1 MSSVLVASFALL
13 ACLFKTKKKR
23 TRTAG
28 SIVNVRRWWW
38 WYFFARSRFRVSHVC
53 MSIVLHNHDG
63 SVDRSFIYLRTSTYA
78 FDVMIWTK
86 AEIETETVFCLN
98 WRKKKSKNIAKSR
111 TNFVVDIRR
120 PSYWVRGVV
129 TFIFINRV
137 QNVLKNNSIKKF
149 EEIYNRFFS
158 KSLKIEFV

>member
-1 MSSVLVASFALL
+1 
-13 ACLFKTKKKR
+13 
-23 TRTAG
+23 
-28 SIVNVRRWWW
+28 
-38 WYFFARSRFRVSHVC
+38 

-98 WRKKKSKNIAKSR
+98 WKKKSKNIAKSR

-129 TFIFINRV
+129 TFIFINSV
-137 QNVLKNNSIKKF
+137 QNVLNNSIKKF
-149 EEIYNRFFS
+149 EEIYNRFFLKVLKSNSFRKMLNGISQWCSPLIATHSHLSWPGIWRKSHDYLSQKFMQKKWNLCVCES
-158 KSLKIEFV
+158 KK